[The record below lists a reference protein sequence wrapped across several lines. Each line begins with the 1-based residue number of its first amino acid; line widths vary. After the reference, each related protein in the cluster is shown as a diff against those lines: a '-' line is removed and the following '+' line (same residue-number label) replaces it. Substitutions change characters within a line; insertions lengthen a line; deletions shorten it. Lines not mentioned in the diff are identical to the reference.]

1 MAKKNIG
8 ASDRSLKPRVNTTK
22 TRTAAKRPRAGKSSA
37 EQAET
42 LIVHGTVS
50 YPNATPGAHLTVA
63 AFDRDVASADAL
75 GEVVTDAQGNFRI
88 EYSAAKFRRSS
99 REKGGAD
106 IYLTIYGPHR
116 QSLFKTRTSLDAPP
130 DLRLNLTLPR
140 NPAVTRGVVTN
151 ANGATLPDL
160 PVRAYAIGLRS
171 EEPLG
176 RSLTAGDGRYEIS
189 YFARGANDAVN
200 VLVRVF
206 AAGSN
211 ADGVALVQS
220 SIIFNAP
227 PVAQC
232 NLTVSAAAL
241 PPPSLFENTAQRLLP
256 ALKDL
261 NLERLAEDEQHQ
273 DLTFLAGS
281 TGIDRALVARFVG
294 AHRLPEELPP
304 EFWFALLGTPF
315 KDYRADRSFADQL
328 MALGKSL
335 FLIDAAV
342 VRKSLMRALDRHE
355 IRTAPQKQVD
365 GWIDDF
371 TRLAAKRAAGTKA
384 NPTFAGQ
391 ALAHAGIT
399 GAKRQETFTRLL
411 NGQQTLTPELNT
423 ALQQDGSFKPAEIA
437 DLRTSFQLADLTR
450 GDFSIVKMLKDS
462 FDVRQPEQIRALAR
476 QSEAEWIDLVTR
488 SLAAGNIELPIS
500 QGDAQTSE
508 MYGKALEGRFRDAYP
523 TAAFAGGLG
532 RALRNG
538 GAHGL
543 QNADALSRFLD
554 HHDTFELLNTP
565 VDDFL
570 SGHVDPDFQELAD
583 DQDFQLQLK
592 AAQRVF
598 KLAPTFEATDALLA
612 DDVHSAQKAYRMGEG
627 EFVRRYSD
635 RTGFTEDSA
644 RIAWNRAANTYA
656 TVLTIVSDL
665 KSLDS
670 EGQFD
675 AVKSNTDALSNF
687 PNWNNLFKSGD
698 LCECE
703 YCRSTLGP
711 AAYFTDLL
719 AFLKDRKSVDAA
731 HSAKDVLFARRADL
745 GFLELSCQNALTPLP
760 YIDVVC
766 EVLEGAIDVPR
777 AADGLR
783 ANDLLVAL
791 PAGQAVDIKS
801 TVAAAIRASFADP
814 ANDGKERIDPGTAL
828 SFTQASP
835 TDLTR
840 WVLHGEKATYLLKK
854 TPAGAIYAEVLPN
867 SKVSAEELR
876 AYPQYVNPKV
886 YDKLRQAKYP
896 LALPFDLF
904 NEEVRAAFRK
914 SNLQRWDLMRTL
926 RGAAA
931 PGNPTEGDIA
941 AEYFGISTNANAA
954 EPDEKD
960 LILVADAT
968 IAGQQQIWGET
979 VDWLAKVG
987 NVRVFLLKT
996 GLEYNDLLTL
1006 LDLKFINPAG
1016 DIQVRHLDDSC
1027 DTDKK
1032 LIAVLDATKLDRI
1045 HRFLRLWRKLPGWT
1059 MWELD
1064 LVIRL
1069 AALGNGS
1076 LDEPFLISLFYFS
1089 RLRNRLGDKTTV
1101 EQVCGLLGDLN
1112 TASNFT
1118 GLYEKRADALY
1129 QDVFL
1134 NRRLISPLDQ
1144 TFVIDPATNDIAPGV
1159 DPITG
1164 QPAPH
1169 QIDDHQTVVL
1179 AALRIAESDL
1189 GFFRALTRPA
1199 GATYIDG
1206 DLTLAN
1212 LSFLWRHAWLSKLLK
1227 FKAEDWTAILEICQQ
1242 DVARFETAEAAW
1254 LFVERIDQLKATG
1267 FTADELNWL
1276 LTADTSAKAAT
1287 KEADAVRFLTGLR
1300 KSLGDI
1306 QAQYDANS
1314 AQYAFLSNPTDVVA
1328 LSASLTALLQ
1338 KLDRDEADVGA
1349 FLKILRGAVLLTAD
1363 VQGLAAGFT
1372 FPAAI
1377 TANNNIPISYDEPN
1391 GVLRFTG
1398 VMTDAQRVLLL
1409 GAALPAA
1416 VTGNPSYVAAIGGLF
1431 EQSQSARD
1439 DYVVTQTTLP
1449 AALALPPNLPSLPIR
1464 YDAPSQALSFA
1475 GVLTTAER
1483 LALRALNAA
1492 GAQLA
1497 AIETLFNG
1505 PRLAIKFFEHVF
1517 TAPLT
1522 MLPATVDFKAQ
1533 LPADLAAKISFN
1545 VEQALL
1551 DFSGFM
1557 SDAEKAALDAL
1568 AANALPEEI
1577 AYHAAV
1583 ASLRAQPLAIAPPD
1597 GRIWLTDS
1605 DLDVTQAA
1613 NDTLAKRLATA
1624 ISRALAY
1631 LSKTLAANALVQTA
1645 SAQLGVTD
1653 ALTRH
1658 VLTTYV
1664 VISTLPPPTK
1674 QTLQA
1679 QLSGNFAID
1688 AATLDGWYW
1697 AIRVCNIWTKWKV
1710 TLTEVE
1716 KLDGL
1721 TAVAKLL
1728 DLATLPLDTA
1738 GAVASVETFLRT
1750 NRLLKV
1756 RDALPEADITLLEVL
1771 ERLALEAANAGA
1783 HPAPAFAADVQ
1794 LLNDAWSAAD
1804 AGALRASLDLGY
1816 PDDYLLADSW
1826 ERLLHAFD
1834 LLGKLN
1840 AGADTA
1846 MTLAAPSMSLVQ
1858 AKTIKDLLRSKLG
1871 AETWLSLSEEIQ
1883 DALRERKRDALS
1895 AYLLSQPKPAD
1906 APSGKWE
1913 NTDDLFDY
1921 YLLDIEMCSC
1931 LLTSRLVQGSGSIQL
1946 FVQRCFMGLEPRVVA
1961 AADGPAGDSAWQWWS
1976 WMSRYRVWE
1985 ANRKV
1990 FLWPENWIEPELK
2003 KDRSSFFKDMESE
2016 LTQNEINPD
2025 TVQTAFS
2032 NYLEKLD
2039 GVGQLEIAG
2048 LFQEDDGDDALVH
2061 VFGRTAGAE
2070 PHTYFYRQYDYRQWT
2085 PWEKVDLDIQGDYLI
2100 PLVANKKL
2108 FLFWPIFTEVPDEP
2122 RNSTVKL
2129 PTAGQRLFAPAK
2141 TRKRMR
2147 LQMAT
2152 STFRQG
2158 KWTPKKVSK
2167 DFDES
2172 APYATENLRNRFQ
2185 FFPVEVDGRFF
2196 IQYDSHSVNA
2206 VAIQALLVA
2215 AKEEAASNL
2224 ATATA
2229 DVADAT
2235 DANADAI
2242 VAARNAAMAFGPV
2255 AVYVAVA
2262 KQTADYIDIDDPLF
2276 HTRGNKVNAAQQAVN
2291 GAFAAQQQSAQ
2302 FGNDAAFVENSNA
2315 YYNAANDT
2323 LDQCNIAN
2331 NPNNNGD
2338 VRDAAS
2344 KAAKTKAH
2352 AAMDAAGYLLDSAKS
2367 VRDSLGDDARNTARD
2382 LRNAMVRQTAAQ
2394 AAVDALSTS
2403 KTTAPNA
2410 ASFLQDA
2417 SDDASNASL
2426 SGAFDISGCSG
2437 APEKVDSIRT
2447 FIAAIQPESVAVG
2460 DGTDF
2465 LMWVETAQH
2474 DSTTDDFSLETHFS
2488 NQYVQTYPV
2497 LRETPGIFRMA
2508 PTWHLSYIDKLCRAE
2523 DGSYNKVG
2531 TFLPFFYADQQRTF
2545 LVQPSLL
2552 IPNQGYGSY
2561 ADLETFLRSQNI
2573 LDAISERNGYLLS
2586 QKYYFNNFYHPF
2598 VCDFT
2603 KLVNNPLRGIPALM
2617 SRETQLQTSSFR
2629 FYDDYSPTGAVA
2641 GGAPQESRAPLP
2653 IEQVDFTPNGAYS
2666 PYNWELFFHA
2676 PLFVANALSIN
2687 QRFEEA
2693 RDWYHFIFNP
2703 LGLESQT
2710 PGGSTTSKYWI
2721 TKPFFQTTDAQYVQQ
2736 RIDNIMFLLSKN
2748 RSAPGQPLTD
2758 LEAQV
2763 IDWRRNP
2770 FEPHRIAN
2778 YRTVAYQKTVV
2789 MKYLDNLVSWGDNLF
2804 RQETMESINEATQLY
2819 MLAAELLGP
2828 RPKKM
2833 PPRAIPPVESF
2844 NELEGELDKFSN
2856 ALVLV
2861 ENLVPQATTS
2871 PTFTSSKSVGP
2882 GLTGERHPP
2891 LPMLYFCIPQN
2902 EKMLGYWDT
2911 VADRLY
2917 KIRHCMSIDGV
2928 VRELALFAPPIDPA
2942 ALVKAVAGGADIG
2955 TALAD
2960 LNAPLPLYRFSVLLQ
2975 KANEIC
2981 NDVKSLG
2988 SALSVALEKQD
2999 AEALG
3004 LLRQSQELMLLQ
3016 AVQALRQAQ
3025 IDEATENLTG
3035 AMRSREMAVIK
3046 QQYYDSRKFISEGET
3061 VALALSAVST
3071 GIDAAIAVGYALSG
3085 GLKAVPQFIVGGA
3098 GFGGSPHAT
3107 AETGG
3112 STFGSIAEDAALTLS
3127 AISHALEKGAS
3138 VAATVA
3144 GYERRQEEWDFQTNL
3159 ASKEIEQIDRTVAA
3173 AELRQAIAQKEFDN
3187 HLLQIENSRATDAF
3201 MRTKYTNQELYQWQ
3215 IGQIS
3220 GVFFQSY
3227 RLAYDLAK
3235 RAERCFRFELGIA
3248 DSSYINFG
3256 YWDSLKKGLLSG
3268 EKLQYDLRR
3277 LENAYLDQNRREY
3290 ELTKHLSLALT
3301 DPLALIQLRE
3311 TGRCFLRLPE
3321 EIFDLDYP
3329 GHYFRRIKSVSLTLP
3344 CVAGPYTTISC
3355 TLRLTKNRIRINTA
3369 EATGYARNAD
3379 ADDDRFIENNISVKA
3394 IAASNAQNDS
3404 GMFELS
3410 FRDERYLPF
3419 EGAGAL
3425 SEWSLELFNDDA
3437 DDFGKPLRQFDY
3449 QTITDAILHLK
3460 YTAREDA
3467 GPFKKR
3473 AIAHLR
3479 DHFSKADATP
3489 GVRSFDL
3496 QREFPSQWYRF
3507 LNPANAAAG
3516 NVFELEMSPTLF
3528 PFHDDG
3534 KMLKINSVAL
3544 LARAS
3549 AGPDYSVVVDPVNVA
3564 ALAAMKLAVAAKY
3577 GGLYFSQ
3584 RDVAAQQIEVDP
3596 DAVPAKWQL
3605 TMTHTG
3611 GGNLAVDGMLLVI
3624 GYRWEGA

>member
-1 MAKKNIG
+1 MVKKK
-8 ASDRSLKPRVNTTK
+8 SK
-22 TRTAAKRPRAGKSSA
+22 TRTAGQTGKATTPKDSIPQFA
-37 EQAET
+37 
-42 LIVHGTVS
+42 VHGIVS
-50 YPNATPGAHLTVA
+50 YPNATPGANLTVA

-75 GEVVTDAQGNFRI
+75 GEAVTDARGNFRI
-88 EYSAAKFRRSS
+88 EYTAAKFRRSS

-106 IYLTIYGPHR
+106 IYLTVYGPHK
-116 QSLFKTRTSLDAPP
+116 QLLLKTKTSRDSPA
-130 DLRLNLTLPR
+130 DLRLNVTLPR
-140 NPAVTRGVVTN
+140 NPSVIRGIVTN
-151 ANGATLPDL
+151 AKGSTLANL
-160 PVRAYAIGLRS
+160 PVRAYAVERRS

-176 RSLTAGDGRYEIS
+176 HSLTTADGRYEIS
-189 YFARGANDAVN
+189 YLARGANDVLN
-200 VLVRVF
+200 VVVRVF
-206 AAGSN
+206 AAGAK
-211 ADGVALVQS
+211 ADGVALVKS
-220 SIIFNAP
+220 AVIFNAP
-227 PVAQC
+227 PVTEC
-232 NLTVSAAAL
+232 NLAIPAAAL
-241 PPPSLFENTAQRLLP
+241 PPPSLFEDTAKRLQL

-261 NLERLAEDEQHQ
+261 DLERLAEDERNQ
-273 DLTFLAGS
+273 DLTFIAGS
-281 TGIDRALVARFVG
+281 TGVDRALVARFVG
-294 AHRLPEELPP
+294 AHRLADELPP
-304 EFWFALLGTPF
+304 EFWFALLGGSFEDFPG
-315 KDYRADRSFADQL
+315 DRSFADQL
-328 MALGKSL
+328 TALHNSL
-335 FLIDAAV
+335 FLIDAVV
-342 VRKSLMRALDRHE
+342 VRKTLARAFDRQE
-355 IRTAPQKQVD
+355 IPAAAQKQVD
-365 GWIDDF
+365 GWIDTF
-371 TRLAAKRAAGTKA
+371 TGLAAKRAAGTKA

-391 ALAHAGIT
+391 ALQHAGIT
-399 GAKRQETFTRLL
+399 GAKKQETFTRLL
-411 NGQQTLTPELNT
+411 NGQKSLTPELI
-423 ALQQDGSFKPAEIA
+423 ASLQEDGSFKPAEIA

-462 FDVRQPEQIRALAR
+462 FDVRQPEQIRGLAR
-476 QSEAEWIDLVTR
+476 QSEGEWIDLVNRNLT
-488 SLAAGNIELPIS
+488 AGKIELPVPP
-500 QGDAQTSE
+500 GDAEASAT
-508 MYGKALEGRFRDAYP
+508 YGKALERQFREAYP

-532 RALRNG
+532 RALGNG

-543 QNADALSRFLD
+543 QNAEALSQFLD
-554 HHDTFELLNTP
+554 HHDTFELLNTSI
-565 VDDFL
+565 DDFL
-570 SGHVDPDFQELAD
+570 GEHVDPDFQELAAD
-583 DQDFQLQLK
+583 PDFQLQLK

-635 RTGFTEDSA
+635 RAGFSADSA
-644 RIAWNRAANTYA
+644 RQAWNRAADTYA
-656 TVLTIVSDL
+656 TVLTIVTDL
-665 KSLDS
+665 KSLDP
-670 EGQFD
+670 EGQFHGI
-675 AVKSNTDALSNF
+675 KNNNTDALANF
-687 PNWNNLFKSGD
+687 PNWNNLFKTGD

-719 AFLKDRKSVDAA
+719 AFLKDRKSVDAG

-745 GFLELSCQNALTPLP
+745 GFLELSCENALTPLP

-766 EVLEGAIDVPR
+766 EVLESAIDTPR
-777 AADGLR
+777 AADGVR
-783 ANDLLVAL
+783 ANDLLVGL
-791 PAGQAVDIKS
+791 PAGQTVDIKS
-801 TVAAAIRASFADP
+801 AVAAAIKASFADP
-814 ANDGKERIDPGTAL
+814 ANDGKEKIDPGTAL

-835 TDLTR
+835 ADLTR
-840 WVLHGEKATYLLKK
+840 WVLHGEDATYLVRK
-854 TPAGAIYAEVLPN
+854 TPAGAIYATILPN
-867 SKVSAEELR
+867 SKASAEEQR

-904 NEEVRAAFRK
+904 AEEVRAAFQK

-931 PGNPTEGDIA
+931 PNNPTDGDIA
-941 AEYFGISTNANAA
+941 AEYFGISSNANAA

-968 IAGQQQIWGET
+968 VAGQQKVWGET
-979 VDWLAKVG
+979 ANWLAKIG
-987 NVRVFLLKT
+987 NVRIFLLKT
-996 GLEYNDLLTL
+996 ELEYNDLLTL

-1032 LIAVLDATKLDRI
+1032 LIAVLDAAKLDRI
-1045 HRFLRLWRKLPGWT
+1045 HRFLRLWRKLPGWK

-1076 LDEPFLISLFYFS
+1076 LDEPFLVSLFYFS
-1089 RLRNRLGDKTTV
+1089 RLRARLGDKATV

-1112 TASNFT
+1112 TASHFT
-1118 GLYEKRADALY
+1118 ESFEKRADALY
-1129 QDVFL
+1129 QNVFL
-1134 NRRLISPLDQ
+1134 NRRLISPIDL
-1144 TFVIDPATNDIAPGV
+1144 TFVIDPATNDIVPGT
-1159 DPITG
+1159 DPLTG

-1189 GFFRALTRPA
+1189 GYFRALARPA
-1199 GATYIDG
+1199 GAPYING

-1227 FKAEDWTAILEICQQ
+1227 FKAEDWTSILEVCQQ
-1242 DVARFETAEAAW
+1242 DVAKFATAEAAW
-1254 LFVERIDQLKATG
+1254 LFVERIDQLKATS

-1276 LTADTSAKAAT
+1276 LTADTTAKAAP

-1314 AQYAFLSNPTDVVA
+1314 AQYAFLANPTDVDA
-1328 LSASLTALLQ
+1328 LSASLTSLLQ
-1338 KLDRDEADVGA
+1338 QLDRDEADVGY
-1349 FLKILRGAVLLTAD
+1349 FLKTLRGAVLLAAD
-1363 VQGLAAGFT
+1363 VQGLPAGFT

-1377 TANNNIPISYDEPN
+1377 TANNNIPIAYDEPN

-1416 VTGNPSYVAAIGGLF
+1416 VTGNLSYVAAIGTLF
-1431 EQSQSARD
+1431 EESQSVRD

-1449 AALALPPNLPSLPIR
+1449 AALALPPNLPSLPIL
-1464 YDAPSQALSFA
+1464 YDAPSQTLSFA
-1475 GVLTTAER
+1475 GVMSNAER
-1483 LALRALNAA
+1483 QALRALN
-1492 GAQLA
+1492 GTNAQLA
-1497 AIETLFNG
+1497 AIETMFNG
-1505 PRLAIKFFEHVF
+1505 PRLAIKFYEPVF

-1522 MLPATVDFKAQ
+1522 KLPAAVDFKAQ
-1533 LPADLAAKISFN
+1533 LPADLAAKISFD

-1551 DFSGFM
+1551 SFSGFM
-1557 SDAEKAALDAL
+1557 SDAEKTAIDAL

-1577 AYHAAV
+1577 AFHAAV
-1583 ASLRAQPLAIAPPD
+1583 TSLRGQPLAIAPPD
-1597 GRIWLTDS
+1597 ARIWLTDG

-1624 ISRALAY
+1624 ITRALAY
-1631 LSKTLAANALVQTA
+1631 LSTTLTANTLVQST
-1645 SAQLGVTD
+1645 SAQLGVTE

-1658 VLTTYV
+1658 LLSTYAV
-1664 VISTLPPPTK
+1664 VPTVPAPAK
-1674 QTLQA
+1674 QALQA

-1688 AATLDGWYW
+1688 ATTLDGWYW
-1697 AIRVCNIWTKWKV
+1697 AIRVCAIWKKWK
-1710 TLTEVE
+1710 LAFTEVD

-1721 TAVAKLL
+1721 TAVARLL

-1738 GAVASVETFLRT
+1738 DAVASVETFLRT
-1750 NRLLKV
+1750 HRLLGV
-1756 RDALPEADITLLEVL
+1756 RDALPETDVTLLEVL
-1771 ERLALEAANAGA
+1771 ESLALEEANAGA
-1783 HPAPAFAADVQ
+1783 YPAAAFAADMP
-1794 LLNDAWSAAD
+1794 LLNDAWSTAD
-1804 AGALRASLDLGY
+1804 AAALTASGDLAY
-1816 PDDYLLADSW
+1816 PDDYLLAESW
-1826 ERLLHAFD
+1826 ERLLRAFS
-1834 LLGKLN
+1834 LLDKLN

-1846 MTLAAPSMSLVQ
+1846 ITFAAPAMSQVEAQ
-1858 AKTIKDLLRSKLG
+1858 TIKDLLRSKLG
-1871 AETWLSLSEEIQ
+1871 ADTWLSLSEEIQ
-1883 DALRERKRDALS
+1883 DALRVRKRDALS

-1913 NTDDLFDY
+1913 ETDDLFDY
-1921 YLLDIEMCSC
+1921 YLLDVEMCSC

-1946 FVQRCFMGLEPRVVA
+1946 FVQRCFMGLEPKVIA

-2016 LTQNEINPD
+2016 LTQNEINPF
-2025 TVQTAFS
+2025 TVETAFS

-2070 PHTYFYRQYDYRQWT
+2070 PHAYFYRRYDYRQWT
-2085 PWEKVDLDIQGDYLI
+2085 PWEKVELDIQGDYLI
-2100 PLVANKKL
+2100 PLVANGQL
-2108 FLFWPIFTEVPDEP
+2108 FLFWPVFTEVPDEP
-2122 RNSTVKL
+2122 KNSTVKL
-2129 PTAGQRLFAPAK
+2129 PSAGQRLFAPAK
-2141 TRKRMR
+2141 TRKRLR
-2147 LQMAT
+2147 LQMAM
-2152 STFRQG
+2152 SSFRQG
-2158 KWTPKKVSK
+2158 KWIPKKVSK

-2172 APYATENLRNRFQ
+2172 KPYATENLRNRFQ
-2185 FFPVEVDGRFF
+2185 FFPVEIDGRFV
-2196 IQYDSHSVNA
+2196 IQYDSHSVDDA
-2206 VAIQALLVA
+2206 AIQALLVA
-2215 AKEEAASNL
+2215 AQEEATSNL
-2224 ATATA
+2224 ATATE
-2229 DVADAT
+2229 DFNDAT
-2235 DANADAI
+2235 DANGDAI
-2242 VAARNAAMAFGPV
+2242 VAARNAAVGFGPV

-2262 KQTADYIDIDDPLF
+2262 KNTADYIDNDDPF
-2276 HTRGNKVNAAQQAVN
+2276 HTGGNKVNEAWNALYAAEGAQAQ
-2291 GAFAAQQQSAQ
+2291 ASL
-2302 FGNDAAFVENSNA
+2302 FGNDASFVEDSNA
-2315 YYNAANDT
+2315 YYNATVETVN
-2323 LDQCNIAN
+2323 QCNTAN
-2331 NPNNNGD
+2331 NGNASQSD
-2338 VRDAAS
+2338 RDAAAKAS
-2344 KAAKTKAH
+2344 KVKAH

-2367 VRDSLGDDARNTARD
+2367 VRDSLGDDARNAARD
-2382 LRNAMVRQTAAQ
+2382 LRNAKVRLTAAQ
-2394 AAVDALSTS
+2394 AAVDALSTRNS
-2403 KTTAPNA
+2403 TPNA
-2410 ASFLQDA
+2410 ASFV
-2417 SDDASNASL
+2417 DDAKADAMNASL
-2426 SGAFDISGCSG
+2426 SGAFEISGCSG
-2437 APEKVDSIRT
+2437 APEKVDSVGT
-2447 FIAAIQPESVAVG
+2447 FIAAIQPEPAAVG

-2465 LMWVETAQH
+2465 LKWVETAQH
-2474 DSTTDDFSLETHFS
+2474 DSATNDFALQTRIS
-2488 NQYVQTYPV
+2488 NQYTPTYPV
-2497 LRETPGIFRMA
+2497 LKETPGIFKMA
-2508 PTWHLSYIDKLCRAE
+2508 PTWHLSYIDELCRAQ

-2531 TFLPFFYADQQRTF
+2531 SFMPFFYADKQRTF

-2552 IPNQGYGSY
+2552 VSNTQGYGSY

-2573 LDAISERNGYLLS
+2573 LDAISTRTGYLLT
-2586 QKYYFNNFYHPF
+2586 QKYSFNNFYHPF
-2598 VCDFT
+2598 VCDFA

-2617 SRETQLQTSSFR
+2617 SRETQLQTSGFR
-2629 FYDDYSPTGAVA
+2629 FYDDYSPTSIVV

-2653 IEQVDFTPNGAYS
+2653 IEQVDFSPNGAYS

-2676 PLFVANALSIN
+2676 PLFVANALSQN

-2693 RDWYHFIFNP
+2693 RNWYHFIFNP

-2710 PGGSTTSKYWI
+2710 PGVSATSKYWI
-2721 TKPFFQTTDAQYVQQ
+2721 TKPFFQTTDLQYVQQ
-2736 RIDNIMFLLSKN
+2736 RIDNIMFMLSKTK
-2748 RSAPGQPLTD
+2748 SAPGQPLTE

-2770 FEPHRIAN
+2770 FDPHRIAN

-2789 MKYLDNLVSWGDNLF
+2789 MKYLDNLISWGDNLF
-2804 RQETMESINEATQLY
+2804 RQDTMESINEATQLY
-2819 MLAAELLGP
+2819 MLAAELLGQ

-2844 NELEGELDKFSN
+2844 NELESELDKFSN
-2856 ALVLV
+2856 ALVQV
-2861 ENLVPQATTS
+2861 ENLVPQTAS
-2871 PTFTSSKSVGP
+2871 NPTYTSSKSVGP

-2917 KIRHCMSIDGV
+2917 KIRHCMNIDGV
-2928 VRELALFAPPIDPA
+2928 VRELALFAPPIDPG

-2960 LNAPLPLYRFSVLLQ
+2960 LNAPVPLYRFSVLLQ

-2988 SALSVALEKQD
+2988 GALLAALEKQD

-3004 LLRQSQELMLLQ
+3004 RLRQSQELMLLQ

-3025 IDEATENLTG
+3025 IDEATENLSG
-3035 AMRSREMAVIK
+3035 AQRSRELAVIK
-3046 QQYYDSRKFISEGET
+3046 QQYYESRKYISEGET
-3061 VALALSAVST
+3061 VALALSAAST
-3071 GIDAAIAVGYALSG
+3071 IVDAAVAVGFSLGG
-3085 GLKAVPQFIVGGA
+3085 GLKAIPQFILGGA
-3098 GFGGSPHAT
+3098 GFGGTPHAT

-3112 STFGSIAEDAALTLS
+3112 KTFGEIMESGSRALS
-3127 AISHALEKGAS
+3127 AISHALEKGAG

-3144 GYERRQEEWDFQTNL
+3144 GYERRQQEWDFQKDL
-3159 ASKEIEQIDRTVAA
+3159 ATKEIEQIDRIIAA
-3173 AELRQAIAQKEFDN
+3173 AELRQTIAQKELEN
-3187 HLLQIENSRATDAF
+3187 HLLQIENSKATDAF

-3220 GVFFQSY
+3220 GVYFQTY

-3235 RAERCFRFELGIA
+3235 RAERCYRFELGIA

-3277 LENAYLDQNRREY
+3277 LESAYLDQNRREF
-3290 ELTKHLSLALT
+3290 ELTKHISLALT
-3301 DPLALIQLRE
+3301 DPLALIKLRE

-3355 TLRLTKNRIRINTA
+3355 TLRLTKNSIRINTA
-3369 EATGYARNAD
+3369 EGTGYARNAD

-3404 GMFELS
+3404 GVFELN

-3437 DDFGKPLRQFDY
+3437 DDFGKALRQFDY
-3449 QTITDAILHLK
+3449 QTITDVILHLK

-3479 DHFSKADATP
+3479 EHFSEDDATP

-3516 NVFELEMSPTLF
+3516 NVFELEMSPALF
-3528 PFHDDG
+3528 PFRDDG
-3534 KMLKINSVAL
+3534 KTLKINSVAL
-3544 LARAS
+3544 LARPS
-3549 AGPDYSVVVDPVNVA
+3549 PGPDYSVIVDPINVA
-3564 ALAAMKLAVAAKY
+3564 ALAPMKLAAVAKY

-3584 RDVAAQQIEVDP
+3584 QDVTARQIEVDP

-3611 GGNLAVDGMLLVI
+3611 GGNLAVDGMLLVV
-3624 GYRWEGA
+3624 GYQWE